1 MLHNIEFI
9 LYKVL
14 FLLMDLIL
22 INFVLCRLDKS
33 TGKGKNYKTALK
45 SFRQELRQTRGL
57 FQALQDVGYKDSQ
70 RILNK
75 RQLDIIEDYL
85 GEPWRTQN
93 INPQTLAITGVPADC
108 VLYAISKVSQ

>member
-1 MLHNIEFI
+1 MFHNIEFI

-22 INFVLCRLDKS
+22 ISFVLCRLDKS

-45 SFRQELRQTRGL
+45 SFRQEIRLSRSL
-57 FQALQDVGYKDSQ
+57 YQALLDVGYKDNQ

-75 RQLDIIEDYL
+75 RQWEVIEDFL
-85 GEPWRTQN
+85 GEP
-93 INPQTLAITGVPADC
+93 
-108 VLYAISKVSQ
+108 

>member
-22 INFVLCRLDKS
+22 ISFVLCRLDKS

-45 SFRQELRQTRGL
+45 SFRQEIRETRGL
-57 FQALQDVGYKDSQ
+57 YQALLNLGYKDNQ
-70 RILNK
+70 RLLNK
-75 RQLDIIEDYL
+75 RQLEVIEEIL
-85 GEPWRTQN
+85 GE
-93 INPQTLAITGVPADC
+93 A
-108 VLYAISKVSQ
+108 

>member
-22 INFVLCRLDKS
+22 ISFVLCRLDKS

-45 SFRQELRQTRGL
+45 AFGQEIRLSRSL
-57 FQALQDVGYKDSQ
+57 YQALLDVGYKDNQ

-75 RQLDIIEDYL
+75 RQWEVIEDYL
-85 GEPWRTQN
+85 GEP
-93 INPQTLAITGVPADC
+93 
-108 VLYAISKVSQ
+108 

>member
-22 INFVLCRLDKS
+22 ISFVLCRLDKS

-45 SFRQELRQTRGL
+45 AFSQEIRLSRSL
-57 FQALQDVGYKDSQ
+57 YQALLDVGYKDNQ

-75 RQLDIIEDYL
+75 RQWEVIEDYL
-85 GEPWRTQN
+85 GEP
-93 INPQTLAITGVPADC
+93 
-108 VLYAISKVSQ
+108 

>member
-1 MLHNIEFI
+1 MNGTSLNT
-9 LYKVL
+9 
-14 FLLMDLIL
+14 M
-22 INFVLCRLDKS
+22 KS
-33 TGKGKNYKTALK
+33 TQSKSTPSPHSKKVRPLSRNKLQFGNIAMRYYKGKNYKTALK

-85 GEPWRTQN
+85 GEP
-93 INPQTLAITGVPADC
+93 
-108 VLYAISKVSQ
+108 